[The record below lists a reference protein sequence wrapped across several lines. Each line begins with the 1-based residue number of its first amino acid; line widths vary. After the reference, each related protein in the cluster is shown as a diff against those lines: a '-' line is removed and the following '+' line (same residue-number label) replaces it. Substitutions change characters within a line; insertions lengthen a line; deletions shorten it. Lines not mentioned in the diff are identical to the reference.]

1 MPHPRRTGRLRR
13 RCRGKVLAEQS
24 STSETIFA
32 RSGIVADVS
41 RSADAVLFWSPTA
54 ANATRILFVG
64 RANAGYDLGVLD
76 VETCDPW
83 PNTMIPS
90 IGRCGVPPCE
100 CCDLAMR
107 EMGLLAPC
115 A

>member
-1 MPHPRRTGRLRR
+1 MPRKSA
-13 RCRGKVLAEQS
+13 RGAELHIGDDFRAFRQQ
-24 STSETIFA
+24 
-32 RSGIVADVS
+32 VS
-41 RSADAVLFWSPTA
+41 RRSIVPS

-100 CCDLAMR
+100 CCDLAVR